1 VPEEGLAQLNAM
13 QALRVSHLGAE
24 AARQLY
30 GEDDAV
36 ARRLLELMR
45 DETDTSLSME
55 QKAMRAQARY
65 DLERGAV
72 RR

>member
-1 VPEEGLAQLNAM
+1 MRA
-13 QALRVSHLGAE
+13 SHFGAE
-24 AARQLY
+24 AARQMF
-30 GEDDAV
+30 GEDEAV

-45 DETDTSLSME
+45 DETDASLTME

-65 DLERGAV
+65 DLERGAA